1 MTKISMMAK
10 KSVFLFFLL
19 SNFVLFLN
27 LTAEEKLIFA
37 VTLIR
42 HGDRTPTH
50 DIGSDPYNWDIG
62 KGELTAL
69 GMNQQNELGF
79 ELRKRYIDKFK
90 LLSPKYVNNE
100 IYARSTDFNRTI
112 QSAESLLSGLYPLG
126 LGPVLTNGTPALPA
140 AYQPIPI
147 RTLPVPLDNLLLAH
161 DAQIDKF
168 NNMCQ
173 KYVYSS
179 DEWKVEESKY
189 LGKFKN
195 WSSIFGSNVQSIK
208 DLLNIGDNL
217 NVRERNGV
225 PFPKGLSDEEA
236 KTIIYLS
243 DWLQA
248 QQFKPKQ
255 IGNFFG
261 NEFLVKLRD
270 DMQKTINNTQQY
282 KYILYSGHD
291 SSILPVMSA
300 LGVPLDLNP
309 PYASHIDFELYREDN
324 SYYVQVLFNGN
335 SIVLPGEDMSKCSF
349 EDFSKIVE
357 TSKPIE

>member
-1 MTKISMMAK
+1 MSKFIKI
-10 KSVFLFFLL
+10 SVFLVLLFNFFT
-19 SNFVLFLN
+19 FLN

-69 GMNQQNELGF
+69 GMNQQNELGS

-90 LLSPKYVNNE
+90 LLSPKYANND

-112 QSAESLLSGLYPLG
+112 QSAESFLSGLYPLG
-126 LGPVLTNGTPALPA
+126 LGPVLANGTPALPA

-147 RTLPVPLDNLLLAH
+147 RTLPVPMDNLLLAH

-168 NNMCQ
+168 NKMCE

-189 LGKFKN
+189 LGKFKS
-195 WSSIFGSNVQSIK
+195 WSNILGSNIQSIK
-208 DLLNIGDNL
+208 DLFNIGDNL

-225 PFPKGLSDEEA
+225 PFPKGLSDEDA

-261 NEFLVKLRD
+261 NEFLVKLRE
-270 DMQKTINNTQQY
+270 DMQKAINNTQQY

-309 PYASHIDFELYREDN
+309 PYASHIDFELYRDDN

-335 SIVLPGEDMSKCSF
+335 SVVLSGEDMSKCSF
-349 EDFSKIVE
+349 ENFIKVVE
-357 TSKPIE
+357 NSKPTE